1 MPERTGPRYFWI
13 RLALLLGMGLGL
25 LLLVQSLMT
34 YRYVARRLVLEQLE
48 RDSARQVVFL
58 ERHARQMGVR
68 DAAQLAD
75 VIEDMRTEGARRI
88 AWIRILDQRGQ
99 VLVQSGQP
107 VGAPFRPEAVRTLF
121 EERREVAELRSTPF
135 GEVYVTLHP
144 LRLPLRPPSATPPP
158 SPAAEPRA
166 RSARPGLRFAE
177 IALFVEGANTAFW
190 PLRRNLA
197 ISFAAAVALV
207 ASTAFIWLRFGSYV
221 RARQLEQ
228 QLELARQVQRDLLPS
243 SGLDSADFDVAGAC
257 MPALEVG
264 GDFYDVFP
272 AGSGRTAL
280 VLGDVSGKGLPA
292 ALLMALIH
300 GAVRASNWTAG
311 TEQHEASSRRLNEL
325 LCSGTSPDRFASLFW
340 CYYDSADGHLRYIN
354 AGHLPPLVF
363 PRDGGAPVKLDE
375 GGPVLGVVP
384 DAVYRQASIRLA
396 PGDLLVMYSDGIVE
410 AENSDGEQ
418 FGEERLLAIL
428 QENHKRSSEE
438 IRNEVLSRV
447 RSFLGGQHPPDDLTL
462 LVARVQAAGAQALA
476 A

>member
-1 MPERTGPRYFWI
+1 MPERVGPRYFWM
-13 RLALLLGMGLGL
+13 RLALVLGMGLGL
-25 LLLVQSLMT
+25 LLLVQSLLT
-34 YRYVARRLVLEQLE
+34 YRYVSRRLVLEQLE

-88 AWIRILDQRGQ
+88 AWIRILDWRGQ
-99 VLVQSGQP
+99 VLVESGRP
-107 VGAPFRPEAVRTLF
+107 FGAPFRPEALRTLF
-121 EERREVAELRSTPF
+121 EERREVAELRSTPA

-144 LRLPLRPPSATPPP
+144 LRLPLRPPQTALLPPRP
-158 SPAAEPRA
+158 AEPRA
-166 RSARPGLRFAE
+166 TGVRPGLRFAE
-177 IALFVEGANTAFW
+177 IALFVEGANTVFW
-190 PLRRNLA
+190 PLRRNLI
-197 ISFAAAVALV
+197 ISFSAAVALV

-228 QLELARQVQRDLLPS
+228 QLELARQVQRDLLPP
-243 SGLDSADFDVAGAC
+243 SGLDSAEFDVAAAC
-257 MPALEVG
+257 LPALEVG
-264 GDFYDVFP
+264 GDFYDVFA
-272 AGSGRTAL
+272 AGPGRTAL

-311 TEQHEASSRRLNEL
+311 TEQHEASARRLNEL

-340 CYYDSADGHLRYIN
+340 CYYDAADGVLRYIN

-363 PRDGGAPVKLDE
+363 RRDTGAPLKLDE

-384 DAVYRQASIRLA
+384 DAVYRQSSVRLA
-396 PGDLLVMYSDGIVE
+396 AGDLVVMYSDGIVE
-410 AENSDGEQ
+410 AENSEGDQ
-418 FGEERLLAIL
+418 FGEERLLEIL
-428 QENHKRSSEE
+428 QENHKKSSEE
-438 IRNEVLSRV
+438 IRNEVLNRV
-447 RSFLGGQHPPDDLTL
+447 RAFLAGAHPPDDLTL